1 MFITHPQLV
10 TAYTLGLFGLVTV
23 HSLVDEYKLTN
34 ARVHEIRVDRHM
46 LETKN
51 SHEKYMLETQNSHEK
66 YMLETKNSHEK
77 YMLEN
82 SRWWKRIV

>member
-34 ARVHEIRVDRHM
+34 ARVHEIRVLETKNSHDRHM
-46 LETKN
+46 LETK
-51 SHEKYMLETQNSHEK
+51 NSHEK